1 MLSSTKFLLFLLLLT
16 AACSSPNLKSQLN
29 SDNELTELEKDVLAK
44 KVPKQLID
52 PDHLRNSRY

>member
-1 MLSSTKFLLFLLLLT
+1 MLSSPKFILLLLILT
-16 AACSSPNLKSQLN
+16 AACSSPSFNAQHL
-29 SDNELTELEKDVLAK
+29 SDNELTELEKQVLAK